1 MSIAPE
7 SDFLYNE
14 VRQELPTRKN
24 YFATSDE
31 RVYIDIRRSKGYTG
45 EFERVNRDDSDLIV
59 TVDLKNA
66 TAKKM
71 RLYITGYYQGE
82 YMYMLTKDGLIMN
95 HKEYSIAKI
104 KNKT

>member
-1 MSIAPE
+1 MKLDRNFQLEKITLQLLMKE
-7 SDFLYNE
+7 FIQIFEE
-14 VRQELPTRKN
+14 VKVT
-24 YFATSDE
+24 
-31 RVYIDIRRSKGYTG
+31 TG

-66 TAKKM
+66 AAKKM
-71 RLYITGYYQGE
+71 RLSITGYYQGE

-104 KNKT
+104 KNKI